1 MLQSSANKIAAV
13 SLVYL
18 LVFIAPYSFGFS
30 HLPAD
35 KLAPPQAADK
45 KLPAP
50 IIGLARYV
58 VDGDSLYLAG
68 EKRQIRLWGVDAP
81 ERDEA
86 GFDAARSVLKKLALN
101 KRLQCWQQDIDRYG
115 RIVAR
120 CWPVSEKSNSDDQSN
135 ATQAPDKLLDKS
147 LEINRLMIKSGSAI
161 EYCFF
166 TDGYYGFC

>member
-18 LVFIAPYSFGFS
+18 LAFIAPYSLAFS

-35 KLAPPQAADK
+35 KLSS
-45 KLPAP
+45 P

-86 GFDAARSVLKKLALN
+86 GFDAARSVLKKLAFN

-120 CWPVSEKSNSDDQSN
+120 CWPISDKSNSDDQSD
-135 ATQAPDKLLDKS
+135 AAQADDKLLDKS
-147 LEINRLMIKSGSAI
+147 LEINRLMIKSSSAT